1 MFQYPA
7 NFDPDPKDGS
17 LTVTFPDFGY
27 GVTQGKTLAE
37 AEDMASDLL
46 TCLMMDCMEKRT
58 DFPKPGRLRGKNVR
72 LVSPPAL
79 QDAKATL
86 YEALRRSGVKK
97 TELAR
102 RLGCRK
108 SQIDRLLSFKNS
120 TRMEHIEAAFRAL
133 GKRLIVQVRNAA

>member
-1 MFQYPA
+1 MLRYPA
-7 NFDPDPKDGS
+7 VFLPDPQGGS

-46 TCLMMDCMEKRT
+46 ACLMMDRMEEKA
-58 DFPKPGRLRGKNVR
+58 DFPKPSKLRGKNIR
-72 LVSPPAL
+72 YISPPAL

-86 YEALRRSGVKK
+86 YEALRTSDVRKA
-97 TELAR
+97 ELTR

-133 GKRLIVQVRNAA
+133 GKRLVVQVRNAA